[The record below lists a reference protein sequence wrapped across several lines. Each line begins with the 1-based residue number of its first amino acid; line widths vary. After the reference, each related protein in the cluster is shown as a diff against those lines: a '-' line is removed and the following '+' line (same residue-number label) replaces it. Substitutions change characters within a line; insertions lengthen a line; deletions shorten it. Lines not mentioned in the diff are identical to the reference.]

1 MCPRTK
7 EQFELIREN
16 KKEQI
21 INAAIECFGT
31 RGYYSVTI
39 SQLAKHAGI
48 SKGLLYNYFS
58 SKEDLLKHIFHSI
71 VREFTVS
78 LDRDKNGIVEKHEL
92 LEYFDKLS
100 GFLEKNIP
108 AGKMYL
114 SIFSQPSVLKILEQD
129 IAVVSRQ
136 PLDMITRYFE
146 SQGYEDPELEVA
158 FLSTL
163 FTGMMSEFLND
174 PEHFPL
180 EKIKIKIQN
189 MYK

>member
-21 INAAIECFGT
+21 IEAAIECFGT
-31 RGYYSVTI
+31 PGYYSVTI
-39 SQLAKHAGI
+39 TQLAKHAGI

-71 VREFTVS
+71 MKDFTGF
-78 LDRDKNGIVEKHEL
+78 LDPDENGILEKQEL
-92 LEYFDKLS
+92 LEYFDNLFH
-100 GFLEKNIP
+100 FLETNIP
-108 AGKMYL
+108 LGKMYM
-114 SIFSQPSVLKILEQD
+114 SIFSQPSVLEILSEE
-129 IAVVSRQ
+129 ILAASRQ
-136 PLDMITRYFE
+136 PLGMIKDYFK
-146 SQGYEDPELEVA
+146 SKGYEDPDLEVA

-163 FTGMMSEFLND
+163 FTGMMSEYLMD

-180 EKIKIKIQN
+180 EKIKTRIKN
-189 MYK
+189 FYV

>member
-1 MCPRTK
+1 MCPKTK

-21 INAAIECFGT
+21 IRAAIECFGT
-31 RGYYSVTI
+31 QGFYSVTI

-58 SKEDLLKHIFHSI
+58 GKEDLLKHIFYSI
-71 VREFTVS
+71 SHDFIGF
-78 LDRDKNGIVEKHEL
+78 LDPNGDGILEKHEL
-92 LEYFDKLS
+92 FEYFDKLFD
-100 GFLEKNIP
+100 FLQKNIP
-108 AGKMYL
+108 LGKLYIA
-114 SIFSQPSVLKILEQD
+114 IFSQPSVLMILNEEIQ
-129 IAVVSRQ
+129 AASRQ
-136 PLDMITRYFE
+136 PLAMITRYFE

-163 FTGMMSEFLND
+163 FTGMMSEFLTD

-180 EKIKIKIQN
+180 EKIKTRIKN

>member
-39 SQLAKHAGI
+39 SQLAKDAGI
-48 SKGLLYNYFS
+48 SKGLLYNYYS
-58 SKEDLLKHIFHSI
+58 SKEDLLKQIFHRI
-71 VREFTVS
+71 MKEFIGY
-78 LDRDKNGIVEKHEL
+78 LDSDNDGIIEKHEL
-92 LEYFDKLS
+92 LEYFDKIIE
-100 GFLEKNIP
+100 FLQNNIP
-108 AGKMYL
+108 LGKMYI
-114 SIFSQPSVLKILEQD
+114 SIFSQPSVLDILNEE
-129 IAVVSRQ
+129 IVAASRQ
-136 PLDMITRYFE
+136 PLGMITRYFE
-146 SQGYEDPELEVA
+146 AQGYEDPELEVA

-163 FTGMMSEFLND
+163 FSGMMSEYLTD

-180 EKIKIKIQN
+180 EKIKMRIKSF
-189 MYK
+189 YK

>member
-21 INAAIECFGT
+21 LNAAIECFGT

-71 VREFTVS
+71 MKDFTGF
-78 LDRDKNGIVEKHEL
+78 LDPDENGILEKQDL
-92 LEYFDKLS
+92 LEYFDNLFD
-100 GFLEKNIP
+100 FLDKNIP
-108 AGKMYL
+108 LGKMYM
-114 SIFSQPSVLKILEQD
+114 SIFSQPSVQEILNEE
-129 IAVVSRQ
+129 ILAASVQ
-136 PLDMITRYFE
+136 PLGLIKNYFE
-146 SQGYEDPELEVA
+146 SNGYKDPELEVA

-163 FTGMMSEFLND
+163 FTGMMSEYLMD
-174 PEHFPL
+174 PERYPL
-180 EKIKIKIQN
+180 EKIKNRIKDFYN
-189 MYK
+189 